1 MIIESL
7 ELDNFKSFGKK
18 TKIVFKKG
26 FTVISGPNGSGKS
39 NIGDSLLFVLG
50 VRSSKTVRA
59 DRLGDLVHNPPSGKK
74 KKDYCSVTI
83 TINTEEIGKP
93 EEERII
99 RITRELLSDLDG
111 YRSVYSINGTRCKL
125 SDVERLLDALHIYL
139 DSYSFV
145 LQGDINNIIKMT
157 GVERRKLLESIAGIE
172 GYDIQ
177 IAKAKDDMGSIDDN
191 ITRLDI
197 LKEEAWRRSQEL
209 KIQKEAAEKYNVISR
224 KIKDMRTTLVSY
236 EIEAMKREKT
246 SMEQQIERINSEIS
260 IIENKIREQETSI
273 AGIKA
278 HMTELERERDSIAG
292 FELTELRK
300 KIENRVVE
308 TATRK
313 MGCENLETEIRELE
327 QKIKE
332 NLQERDDVRKIL
344 AGLEL
349 SKNENNLKIAENIR
363 KIGEKEYELSLIRK
377 ENESG
382 SKFLIDAQK
391 KLNSME
397 SDLSDLRIKIS
408 DLDNKRQDMLS
419 ERTGISSKISHLEE
433 DQKTVEFQI
442 KDAQWRLRESGDVN
456 KGQKEQREKLTKRYY
471 DLKALIQDLG
481 KQKDDINRELLTLGR
496 EYERIQASNEK
507 KNSTTG
513 RSLHSIMAARNE
525 ARISGI
531 HGPVRELISFDD
543 EYRSAIES
551 SAGSRLNAVV
561 VDDDLV
567 AAKCLEVLKKE
578 KTGKLTFL
586 PLNKM
591 TIGRPRGKAII
602 VSRSE
607 GSLGYVFETV
617 KYDKI
622 YENVIWYAFQDT
634 VIVRDVDTARKYMVG
649 VRLVTM
655 DGDIFE
661 ASGAITGGFS
671 EKRSG
676 FQDSEARISDL
687 SAKLRELNEELNALG
702 PTINEKNMELEEITR
717 QLTSMSRSEG
727 SSGSEEQHLKTI
739 VEEGKVKLEK
749 LKTELEDLGKKL
761 KFKEKELGEL
771 ENQRFDLARNIELL
785 ESGKRNLL
793 DKMRENSPETMEI
806 QEKIERELNQLKTEE
821 TALNEQM
828 YRIDRDFATHKER
841 EKNFS
846 DSIRKLKEEVEK
858 AAMEQKQVK
867 KEYAESDAELKKLR
881 MFESQL
887 DSKSKEFNEKLQSMQ
902 RDIDIHN
909 ENIRKLE
916 ADLSTQRGI
925 VISLNAKLDTNSSRT
940 LEKEREMAELGGE
953 VMVDRTGSNE
963 LKRGIEA
970 LSSEIE
976 SLGPINQKAIEEYT
990 LVTDEFGTLVGEID
1004 KLRDEK
1010 KSLEDLMKRINDEK
1024 KKAFLKLYYSLKT
1037 DMNSIYYNLSG
1048 GGEAQLILSNEND
1061 PLNSEVHIR
1070 ARPKGTNFSR
1080 LDALSGGEKSL
1091 TSLAFIMA
1099 VQRTKPSPI
1108 YYLDEVDMFL
1118 DGANAERTGSLFM
1131 QNSKTSQILVVSLRK
1146 AMLKYADHVI
1156 GVTIFDDANSEV
1168 FEKTL
1173 NHGTEAF

>member
-7 ELDNFKSFGKK
+7 ELDNFKSFGNKR
-18 TKIVFKKG
+18 KIVFKKG

-50 VRSSKTVRA
+50 VRSSRAVRA

-74 KKDYCSVTI
+74 QKDYCSVTI
-83 TINTEEIGKP
+83 TINTEELDRP
-93 EEERII
+93 EDERII
-99 RITRELLSDLDG
+99 RVTRELLSDVDG
-111 YRSVYSINGTRCKL
+111 YHSVYSINGSRCKHG
-125 SDVERLLDALHIYL
+125 DIERLLDALHIYL

-172 GYDIQ
+172 SYDVQ
-177 IAKAKDDMGSIDDN
+177 IGKAKEDMGTINDN
-191 ITRLDI
+191 MTRLEI
-197 LKEEAWRRSQEL
+197 LREEAWRRSEEL
-209 KIQKEAAEKYNVISR
+209 KVQKEAAEKYNILSKR
-224 KIKDMRTTLVSY
+224 IKDMRTTLVSY
-236 EIEAMKREKT
+236 EIEALKREKN
-246 SMEQQIERINSEIS
+246 SMEQQIERINSETS
-260 IIENKIREQETSI
+260 LVENKIREEETSI
-273 AGIKA
+273 AGIRA
-278 HMTELERERDSIAG
+278 HMLELERERDSIAG
-292 FELTELRK
+292 SELTELRK
-300 KIENRVVE
+300 KIESRVVE
-308 TATRK
+308 TATK
-313 MGCENLETEIRELE
+313 KIKYEDLETEIRNLG

-332 NLQERDDVRKIL
+332 NLQELEDVGKIL
-344 AGLEL
+344 AGLKI
-349 SKNENNLKIAENIR
+349 SKSQNDLKIAENIK

-391 KLNSME
+391 KLNVME
-397 SDLSDLRIKIS
+397 SDLSDLRIRIA
-408 DLDNKRQDMLS
+408 DLDAKRQDMLS
-419 ERTGISSKISHLEE
+419 ERTGISSNMSHLEE

-442 KDAQWRLRESGDVN
+442 KDAQWRLRESGDQSR
-456 KGQKEQREKLTKRYY
+456 GQKEQREKLTKRYY

-481 KQKDDINRELLTLGR
+481 KQKDEINRELQTLGR
-496 EYERIQASNEK
+496 EYERIQATSEK
-507 KNSTTG
+507 RNTG
-513 RSLHSIMAARNE
+513 SGRALHSIMAARNE
-525 ARISGI
+525 GRISGI
-531 HGPVRELISFDD
+531 HGPVRELISFDGK
-543 EYRSAIES
+543 YRSAIES

-561 VDDDLV
+561 VDDDSA
-567 AAKCLEVLKKE
+567 AAKCLEILKKE

-591 TIGRPRGKAII
+591 TVGRPRGKAII

-634 VIVRDVDTARKYMVG
+634 VIVKDVDTARKYMVG

-676 FQDSEARISDL
+676 SQDSEARISEL
-687 SAKLRELNEELNALG
+687 STKLRELNDELSALG
-702 PTINEKNMELEEITR
+702 PTINERNLELEDVTR
-717 QLTSMSRSEG
+717 QLTSMSKSEG

-739 VEEGKVKLEK
+739 VDEGKLKLEK
-749 LKTELEDLGKKL
+749 LRTDLEDLGKKL
-761 KFKEKELGEL
+761 KFKENELGEL
-771 ENQRFDLARNIELL
+771 ENQRSVLAKSIEGL
-785 ESGKRNLL
+785 ETGKRSILE
-793 DKMRENSPETMEI
+793 KMRELSPETMEV
-806 QEKIERELNQLKTEE
+806 QGKLERELSQLKLEE
-821 TALNEQM
+821 TSLNDQM
-828 YRIDRDFATHKER
+828 NRIERDFATQMER

-846 DSIRKLKEEVEK
+846 DAIRNLKATVEEDARSIR
-858 AAMEQKQVK
+858 QIK
-867 KEYAESDAELKKLR
+867 KEYAESDADLQKLR
-881 MFESQL
+881 MLESQL
-887 DSKSKEFNEKLQSMQ
+887 DSKSREFNEKLQSMQ
-902 RDIDIHN
+902 KGIDIHN
-909 ENIRKLE
+909 ENVRKLD

-940 LEKEREMAELGGE
+940 SDKEQEMAELGGE
-953 VMVDRTGSNE
+953 VIAERTGSNE
-963 LKRGIEA
+963 LKRGIEE

-976 SLGPINQKAIEEYT
+976 TLGSINQKAIEEYT
-990 LVTDEFGTLVGEID
+990 LVTDEFGALVSEID
-1004 KLRDEK
+1004 KLKDEK
-1010 KSLEDLMKRINDEK
+1010 KSLEDLMQRLNDEK
-1024 KKAFLKLYYSLKT
+1024 KKAFLKLYYSLRT

-1048 GGEAQLILSNEND
+1048 GGEAQLILTDEND

-1070 ARPKGTNFSR
+1070 ARPKGTNFSK

-1091 TSLAFIMA
+1091 TALAFIMA
-1099 VQRTKPSPI
+1099 VQRIKPSPI

-1156 GVTIFDDANSEV
+1156 GVTSFDDENSEV

-1173 NHGTEAF
+1173 NDGTEAF